1 MTRLLILD
9 VAKQELKSIQ
19 RYTFRKWGR
28 QQSVKYVKELRQT
41 IILLFK
47 NPLLG
52 IQKPDISNIAF
63 GFPCG
68 SHVIYYYF
76 SDDKVIIV
84 GVLHKNMLPKN
95 HLKGKIL

>member
-1 MTRLLILD
+1 MRRLVILD
-9 VAKQELKSIQ
+9 VTKQQLKSIK
-19 RYTFRKWGR
+19 RYTFKKWGK
-28 QQSVKYVKELRQT
+28 QQSVKYVKELRQM

-52 IQKPDISNIAF
+52 IQKPDINNMAF

-76 SDDKVIIV
+76 NDDKVIIV
-84 GVLHKNMLPKN
+84 GVLHKSMLPKQ
-95 HLKGKIL
+95 HLQGIIL